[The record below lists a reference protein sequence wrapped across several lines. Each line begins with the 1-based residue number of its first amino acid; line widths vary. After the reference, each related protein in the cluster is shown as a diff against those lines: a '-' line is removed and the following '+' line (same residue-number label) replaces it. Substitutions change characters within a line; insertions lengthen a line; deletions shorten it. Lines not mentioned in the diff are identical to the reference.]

1 MIKKFVAIFIVLLC
15 FLGITNVEAK
25 SESNFIDI
33 QSYSNIYKLSEDS
46 EVKLPFIKVFNEKA
60 SVDKV
65 LNKSGII
72 FGAKAVEI
80 VDETNGIQ
88 TIVSADTVDIKGRL
102 EYGMILAPNVVIS
115 GTVEKDIFI
124 LAESVFIT
132 ETANILGDII
142 VMANEVEMNGTVK
155 GNFIGNSTEF
165 LMNGNVDKD
174 FRVYSQNITF
184 DKTDIKGDIYIETD
198 SDLDIATQYK
208 NATVNKIQSNVVT
221 EAERKNQI
229 IETAV
234 SVITAVVL
242 FTLLN
247 MIIRKIKPEMFKNI
261 SKKVVEHSS
270 FTVIMGVLLLVTI
283 PIITILTVICSM
295 VGLGVV
301 TTPLFIAYIA
311 LVIVTI
317 TLAKFIVGS
326 VLYELLKNK
335 IKADGIIKEIGL
347 LLGIFAGLHIVCYIP
362 LIAWFATMAIVLF
375 SAGFVMTG
383 MLKRK

>member
-1 MIKKFVAIFIVLLC
+1 MYKKIVAIFIVLLC
-15 FLGITNVEAK
+15 FFGITNVEAK
-25 SESNFIDI
+25 SESNFMDI
-33 QSYSNIYKLSEDS
+33 QAYSNIYKLSEESD
-46 EVKLPFIKVFNEKA
+46 VKLPFIKVFDEKA
-60 SVDKV
+60 SFDKV

-88 TIVSADTVDIKGRL
+88 TIVSADTVDIKGKV
-102 EYGMILAPNVVIS
+102 EYGMILASNVVIS

-124 LAESVFIT
+124 FAESVFIT

-165 LMNGNVDKD
+165 LMNGNVDED

-198 SDLDIATQYK
+198 SDLDIANQYE

-221 EAERKNQI
+221 EAERKSQI
-229 IETAV
+229 IETV
-234 SVITAVVL
+234 VGVITAVIL

-247 MIIRKIKPEMFKNI
+247 MLVRKIKPEMFKNI

-270 FTVIMGVLLLVTI
+270 FTVIMGVLLLTTI
-283 PIITILTVICSM
+283 PLIVLLAVICSLI
-295 VGLGVV
+295 GLGVV
-301 TTPLFIAYIA
+301 TTPLFVVYIA
-311 LVIVTI
+311 LVVVVIA
-317 TLAKFIVGS
+317 LAKFIVGS
-326 VLYELLKNK
+326 VLYELVREK
-335 IKADGIIKEIGL
+335 IKVDGIKDIL
-347 LLGIFAGLHIVCYIP
+347 LLLAIFAVLHIICYIP
-362 LIAWFATMAIVLF
+362 YIAWFATMATVLF

-383 MLKRK
+383 VLKRK